1 MKRGSIRSLGIGL
14 FLAGAVFQIQLLST
28 SGEIKSSHAI
38 NVEAYEK
45 SQAELKI
52 VKQQLAQLQLN
63 LENVKKENITEVNA
77 KIKEKEDKESTPK
90 KSTSNSILIV
100 QPGMNSRDISSALE
114 NTGII
119 QNKQDFEDYLDAQ
132 NLTGRIQIGEYELD
146 SSLTMKQIAEKI
158 TNK

>member
-1 MKRGSIRSLGIGL
+1 MKRASIRSLGIGL
-14 FLAGAVFQIQLLST
+14 FLAGAVFQIQHLSI

-38 NVEAYEK
+38 NEGAYDK

-63 LENVKKENITEVNA
+63 LENVKKENSTVVNA
-77 KIKEKEDKESTPK
+77 KNEEKEDKESPSK

-100 QPGMNSRDISSALE
+100 QPGMNSREISSELE
-114 NTGII
+114 STGII

-158 TNK
+158 TKK